1 MKIAIDRN
9 EEWKEGNKIKIQA
22 GDNQFTIS
30 VNKFDEL
37 VINKSWGESGD
48 STIKILPHVSNE
60 IKLI

>member
-9 EEWKEGNKIKIQA
+9 EEWKEVNKVKVRV

-37 VINKSWGESGD
+37 IINKSWGYGDD
-48 STIKILPHVSNE
+48 STMKILPCVSNE